1 VRAPGLAVLA
11 VLAVLAAA
19 ALAGG
24 GVAPRPL
31 HAQAPDLVPVAAA
44 YTAAWNAHD
53 LPAVLALFAPDA
65 VVRERRG
72 EVPPAVWDSRDPRV
86 VQNYL
91 DTASDSP
98 NSDPSNLVWVAGHPQ
113 IAAWAAARFAQQ
125 HRFAAGPYHAAG
137 DTVGW
142 PYREFADPWQLVP
155 GIGPVEGE
163 AEAVVRRG
171 RIAVLSL
178 VRSPASERRR
188 WDETYAAYARAAAT
202 RLAAPAGDGPSVR
215 LSGPPRGAP
224 TEPAPVG
231 WPLALGALAILGAVT
246 AALRRRR
253 ARQR

>member
-1 VRAPGLAVLA
+1 MRAPGLAVRAVRA
-11 VLAVLAAA
+11 VLVAA

-24 GVAPRPL
+24 VVAPRPL
-31 HAQAPDLVPVAAA
+31 HAQAPDLVPVAPA

-65 VVRERRG
+65 VVRERGGRCR
-72 EVPPAVWDSRDPRV
+72 PPCGTPATHGSCRTTWT
-86 VQNYL
+86 L
-91 DTASDSP
+91 ASDGA

-142 PYREFADPWQLVP
+142 PYREFVDPYQRLP
-155 GIGPVEGE
+155 GVGPLEGD
-163 AEAVVRRG
+163 AEAVVRDG
-171 RIAVLSL
+171 RITRLTL
-178 VRSPASERRR
+178 LLSPASVRRR
-188 WDETYAAYARAAAT
+188 HGEVEAAGAGRVATYRASL
-202 RLAAPAGDGPSVR
+202 RGAGASPP
-215 LSGPPRGAP
+215 LSGPPRAAP
-224 TEPAPVG
+224 AEPAPVG
-231 WPLALGALAILGAVT
+231 WPLALGALAVLGAVT